1 MCISLQVFTSLHILQ
16 YIFNP
21 YSLEQ
26 SNQDRFFFAI
36 SEHLWW
42 FTSST
47 TIMGESSIF
56 IEILLLSNNHGSN
69 LLAQSIV
76 LYKLC
81 VRLISK
87 ESTDGSLLD
96 RLRDWNK
103 RKYQYYLC
111 VEMATLSWRQSAKHL
126 KFIVKQLVS
135 ILRRGIFFIFGVEC
149 SAHTISERYYE

>member
-1 MCISLQVFTSLHILQ
+1 MCISLQVVTSLHILQ

-21 YSLEQ
+21 CSLE
-26 SNQDRFFFAI
+26 SNQDLFFTI

-56 IEILLLSNNHGSN
+56 FEILVLSNNHGFN

-87 ESTDGSLLD
+87 ESTDGFLLD

-103 RKYQYYLC
+103 GKYQYYWC
-111 VEMATLSWRQSAKHL
+111 VEMATLSWRQSDKHL
-126 KFIVKQLVS
+126 KFIVKHLVS
-135 ILRRGIFFIFGVEC
+135 ILRRGFFYLWCWVL
-149 SAHTISERYYE
+149 STAHTISERYYE